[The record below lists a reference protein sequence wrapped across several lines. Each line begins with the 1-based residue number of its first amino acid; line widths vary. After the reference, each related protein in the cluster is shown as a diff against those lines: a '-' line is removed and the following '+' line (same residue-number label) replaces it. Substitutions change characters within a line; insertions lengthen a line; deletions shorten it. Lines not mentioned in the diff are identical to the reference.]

1 MFSTYFRVVFIGN
14 PYGEENGRQF
24 IYRMEAK
31 ENLMTVQQILK
42 NIISKTYDTEE
53 DKIEVLGNQ
62 AVDKTT
68 LDDKIFYIQVAS
80 VTPYKEGTE
89 KISGFQLH
97 FNINKFLFESS
108 IGKGDQQ
115 SKKKTFFQV
124 AHSFPYIN
132 SRIEIIDTQEV
143 NFLFL
148 SRL

>member
-1 MFSTYFRVVFIGN
+1 
-14 PYGEENGRQF
+14 
-24 IYRMEAK
+24 MEAK

-42 NIISKTYDTEE
+42 NIISKTYGAEE

-62 AVDKTT
+62 TIDTAA

-80 VTPYKEGTE
+80 VSPFKEGNE
-89 KISGFQLH
+89 KLSGFQLH

-115 SKKKTFFQV
+115 SKKKTFFKV

-132 SRIEIIDTQEV
+132 SRLEIVETEEV
-143 NFLFL
+143 LQTKFYFINNNRTYFFYKNFRLF
-148 SRL
+148 